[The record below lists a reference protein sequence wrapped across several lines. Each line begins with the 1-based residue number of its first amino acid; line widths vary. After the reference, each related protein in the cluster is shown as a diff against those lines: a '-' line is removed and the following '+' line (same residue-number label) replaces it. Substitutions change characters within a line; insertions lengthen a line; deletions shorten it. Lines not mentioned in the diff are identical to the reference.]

1 MWIILFCLTVL
12 VTFVLM
18 IRLLGGTEVKTDD
31 SEKKDSKLKSL
42 VPNVG
47 LPVVLLVIALIAVLG
62 AIFYFWGSIEY
73 WVSGSDTDQ
82 WWKDLLDLPILTVVQ
97 DNYGW
102 IGLALIIIGMNTKK
116 PKGLQ
121 GAGWVLMLVAIF
133 STVYYSGYAEWTRD
147 KVAQGSTILSCDV
160 DPTKPKCV
168 RLAKREEAERTAE
181 LARVYTER
189 LQYERYQAQLEAA
202 KEAAR
207 PEPVE
212 APDGEPC
219 GGAFEGLKGCES
231 IVFGRNEK
239 RDHTP
244 PIAFCS
250 VGDGPISM
258 EDIGGGEY
266 RWTPNAENVRGRV
279 FSLKVGESFGG
290 FTCR

>member
-1 MWIILFCLTVL
+1 
-12 VTFVLM
+12 
-18 IRLLGGTEVKTDD
+18 LLGGSEVKTDSKGKEGEKTDD
-31 SEKKDSKLKSL
+31 SKEKDSKLKSIASYG
-42 VPNVG
+42 G
-47 LPVVLLVIALIAVLG
+47 LPVMIRWITLITILG
-62 AIFYFWGSIEY
+62 AIFYFWSSIEY
-73 WVSGSDTDQ
+73 WVSESDTDQ
-82 WWKDLLDLPILTVVQ
+82 WWKNLLDLPILTVVQ

-133 STVYYSGYAEWTRD
+133 STVYSSGYAEWTRD

-168 RLAKREEAERTAE
+168 RLAKREEAERTAK
-181 LARVYTER
+181 LARKYQER
-189 LQYERYQAQLEAA
+189 LRQETYQAQLAAA
-202 KEAAR
+202 KQAATEAAR
-207 PEPVE
+207 PKIKD
-212 APDGEPC
+212 APPGEPC
-219 GGAFEGLKGCES
+219 GGAFKELKGCES

-239 RDHTP
+239 RDHVP

-258 EDIGGGEY
+258 KDIGGGEY

-290 FTCR
+290 FTCGKSNP